1 MYLEQDMIISSIQN
15 EHYWQNNYKIILAH
29 YRYFFMVADD
39 HTLMFS
45 VCIYTTIKEKLFKN
59 ILFSI
64 YLGSVICI
72 YLHFPPIF
80 RTCHILALSSQC
92 TKDSSYN
99 SVVCTKHVR
108 KLPKR
113 KIQHYT
119 FNYATTHY
127 YSTSTSVHA

>member
-1 MYLEQDMIISSIQN
+1 
-15 EHYWQNNYKIILAH
+15 
-29 YRYFFMVADD
+29 MVADD

-45 VCIYTTIKEKLFKN
+45 VCIYTTIKEKLFKK
-59 ILFSI
+59 ILFSL

-113 KIQHYT
+113 KI
-119 FNYATTHY
+119 
-127 YSTSTSVHA
+127 

>member
-1 MYLEQDMIISSIQN
+1 MIIP
-15 EHYWQNNYKIILAH
+15 LCL
-29 YRYFFMVADD
+29 VC
-39 HTLMFS
+39 

-99 SVVCTKHVR
+99 SSMYKTCKEIAQKENIALHLTMLLH
-108 KLPKR
+108 
-113 KIQHYT
+113 
-119 FNYATTHY
+119 TTI
-127 YSTSTSVHA
+127 STSTSVHA